1 MGTTI
6 HHDICFRHV
15 TETEVV
21 TLRVRYHFLVA
32 GGALQGV
39 YHRNLKNAFMK
50 KLHRAVDALFRE
62 GMASV
67 PAIKEEFSDV
77 AKNGV
82 TIKVR
87 GIPLHFELIVDNV
100 RMSPNLPAVF
110 KTKGS
115 GGSHRQPRAT
125 RSPYTNPLR
134 TPALQGVH

>member
-6 HHDICFRHV
+6 HHEICFRF
-15 TETEVV
+15 ETDKKVV
-21 TLRVRYHFLVA
+21 TLHVRYHFLVA

-39 YHRNLKNAFMK
+39 YHRNLKNAFMQ
-50 KLHRAVDALFRE
+50 KLHRAVDALQRE

-77 AKNGV
+77 GKNGV

-87 GIPLHFELIVDNV
+87 RIPSHFELIVESV
-100 RMSPNLPAVF
+100 RMSSKQRPVF

-115 GGSHRQPRAT
+115 AGSHRQPRAT

-134 TPALQGVH
+134 TPALQGVN

>member
-1 MGTTI
+1 M
-6 HHDICFRHV
+6 

-39 YHRNLKNAFMK
+39 YHRNLKNAFMQ
-50 KLHRAVDALFRE
+50 KLHSAVDALQRE
-62 GMASV
+62 GMVSV
-67 PAIKEEFSDV
+67 PVLREEFSNV
-77 AKNGV
+77 GKNGV

-87 GIPLHFELIVDNV
+87 GIPLHFELIVESV
-100 RMSPNLPAVF
+100 RMSSKQRPVF

-115 GGSHRQPRAT
+115 ASSRRQPRAT

-134 TPALQGVH
+134 TPALQGVN